1 MKNKRNT
8 WLKRAAAFV
17 LCAALVLV
25 TGVFPTRVQA
35 KSLDDLKKD
44 YNELEKEI
52 EANQK
57 KLENIQNQQASNAE
71 KMKLLSSQAEAI
83 SSQLDVLNS
92 QLSVLNADIADY
104 DREISAL
111 DKKIA
116 DAQSKIDKIDSDIA
130 ATQEKISERLRA
142 TYMAGSSSWIEILL
156 ESDSISSLLLR
167 IQLLASV
174 TENDNKLISKLEK
187 QIEELNAAK
196 AELDK
201 DKKALEEKRSLL
213 VEKKSEL
220 DSKNKTLS
228 SKQSAYNANYRQISA
243 LMTSLDK
250 SSAEYQQELQR
261 QYRKRAAFERQ
272 IDQLI
277 SGGSQGGDNDYYD
290 NDEMLWPV
298 PYKNS
303 YISAGYGYYDPEGD
317 GTYTMHPAI
326 DIVVRENGV
335 NVSYGKNIIAAQS
348 GKVLVRGYSDVGG
361 NYITIDHGDGYRT
374 YYGHCSKII
383 ASAGQYVEKGEVI
396 AYIGNTGYVTGP
408 HVHFQVMQV
417 KNGVVN
423 RLNPLNFVT
432 PPN

>member
-57 KLENIQNQQASNAE
+57 KLENIKNQQASNAE

-116 DAQSKIDKIDSDIA
+116 DAQSKIDKIDADIA

-272 IDQLI
+272 IDQLV

-290 NDEMLWPV
+290 NGEMLWPV

-348 GKVLVRGYSDVGG
+348 GKVLVRGNSDVCG

>member
-17 LCAALVLV
+17 LCAALVLA

-272 IDQLI
+272 IDQLV
-277 SGGSQGGDNDYYD
+277 SGGSQGGDNDYND
-290 NDEMLWPV
+290 NGEMLWPV

>member
-116 DAQSKIDKIDSDIA
+116 DAQSKIDKIDADID

-272 IDQLI
+272 IDQLV

-290 NDEMLWPV
+290 NGEMLWPV

>member
-25 TGVFPTRVQA
+25 TGAFPTRVQA

-116 DAQSKIDKIDSDIA
+116 DAQSKIDKIDADIS

-228 SKQSAYNANYRQISA
+228 SKQNAYNANYRQISD

-272 IDQLI
+272 IDQLV

-290 NDEMLWPV
+290 NGEMLWPV

>member
-17 LCAALVLV
+17 LCAALVLA

-57 KLENIQNQQASNAE
+57 KLENIKNQQASNAE

-116 DAQSKIDKIDSDIA
+116 DAQSKIDKIDADIA

-272 IDQLI
+272 IDQLV

-290 NDEMLWPV
+290 NGEMLWPV

>member
-17 LCAALVLV
+17 LCAALVLA

-57 KLENIQNQQASNAE
+57 KLENIKNQQASNAE

-116 DAQSKIDKIDSDIA
+116 DAQSKIDKIDADIS

-272 IDQLI
+272 IDQLV
-277 SGGSQGGDNDYYD
+277 SGGSQGGDNDYND
-290 NDEMLWPV
+290 NGEMLWPV

>member
-83 SSQLDVLNS
+83 SGQLDVLNS

-116 DAQSKIDKIDSDIA
+116 DAQSKIDKIDADIA

-272 IDQLI
+272 IDQLV

-290 NDEMLWPV
+290 NGEMLWPV

-335 NVSYGKNIIAAQS
+335 NVSYGKKIVAAQS

-374 YYGHCSKII
+374 YYGHCSKIV

-396 AYIGNTGYVTGP
+396 AYMGNTGYVTGP
-408 HVHFQVMQV
+408 HVHFQVMHV
-417 KNGVVN
+417 KNGVVT
-423 RLNPLNFVT
+423 RLNPLDFVT

>member
-17 LCAALVLV
+17 LCAALVPV

-116 DAQSKIDKIDSDIA
+116 DAQSKIDKIDADIA

-272 IDQLI
+272 IDQLV

-290 NDEMLWPV
+290 NGEMLWPV

>member
-57 KLENIQNQQASNAE
+57 KLENIKNQQASNAE

-116 DAQSKIDKIDSDIA
+116 DAQSKIDKIDADIA

-272 IDQLI
+272 IDQLV

-290 NDEMLWPV
+290 NGEMIWPV

>member
-116 DAQSKIDKIDSDIA
+116 DAQSKIDKIDADIA

-272 IDQLI
+272 IDQLV

-290 NDEMLWPV
+290 NGEMLWPV

-348 GKVLVRGYSDVGG
+348 GKVLVRGFSDVGG

>member
-116 DAQSKIDKIDSDIA
+116 DAQSKIDKIDADIS

-243 LMTSLDK
+243 LMTSLDR

-272 IDQLI
+272 IDQLV

-290 NDEMLWPV
+290 NGEMLWPV

>member
-116 DAQSKIDKIDSDIA
+116 DAQSKIDKIDADIA

-196 AELDK
+196 TELDK

-272 IDQLI
+272 IDQLV

-290 NDEMLWPV
+290 NGEMLWPV

>member
-116 DAQSKIDKIDSDIA
+116 DAQSKIDKIDADIS

-167 IQLLASV
+167 IQHLASV

-220 DSKNKTLS
+220 DSKNNTLS

-243 LMTSLDK
+243 LMTSLDR

-272 IDQLI
+272 IDQLV
-277 SGGSQGGDNDYYD
+277 SGGSQG
-290 NDEMLWPV
+290 
-298 PYKNS
+298 
-303 YISAGYGYYDPEGD
+303 
-317 GTYTMHPAI
+317 
-326 DIVVRENGV
+326 GV
-335 NVSYGKNIIAAQS
+335 NVSYGKIIIAAQS

-408 HVHFQVMQV
+408 HVHFQVMQG

>member
-116 DAQSKIDKIDSDIA
+116 DAQSKIDKIDADIA

-228 SKQSAYNANYRQISA
+228 SKQSAYNANYRQISV

-272 IDQLI
+272 IDQLV

-290 NDEMLWPV
+290 NGEMLWPV

>member
-17 LCAALVLV
+17 LCAALVLA

-57 KLENIQNQQASNAE
+57 KLENIKNQQASNAE

-116 DAQSKIDKIDSDIA
+116 DAQSKIDKIDADIS

-243 LMTSLDK
+243 LMTSLDR

-272 IDQLI
+272 IDQLV

-290 NDEMLWPV
+290 NGEMLWPV

>member
-57 KLENIQNQQASNAE
+57 KLENIKNQQTSNAE

-116 DAQSKIDKIDSDIA
+116 DAQSKIDKIDADVA

-272 IDQLI
+272 IDQLV

-290 NDEMLWPV
+290 NGEMLWPV

>member
-17 LCAALVLV
+17 LCAVLVLV

-71 KMKLLSSQAEAI
+71 KMKLLSSQAEVI

-116 DAQSKIDKIDSDIA
+116 DAQSKIDKIDADIA

-228 SKQSAYNANYRQISA
+228 SKQSTYNANYRQISA

-272 IDQLI
+272 IDQLV

-290 NDEMLWPV
+290 NGEMLWPV

>member
-57 KLENIQNQQASNAE
+57 KLENIQSQQASNAE

-83 SSQLDVLNS
+83 SGQLDVLNS

-116 DAQSKIDKIDSDIA
+116 DAQSKIDKIDADIA

-290 NDEMLWPV
+290 NGEMLWPV

>member
-57 KLENIQNQQASNAE
+57 KLENIKNQQASNAE

-92 QLSVLNADIADY
+92 QLSVLNADIAGY

-116 DAQSKIDKIDSDIA
+116 DAQSKIDKIDADVA

-272 IDQLI
+272 IDQLV

-290 NDEMLWPV
+290 NGEMLWPV

>member
-116 DAQSKIDKIDSDIA
+116 NAQSKIDKIDADIA

-272 IDQLI
+272 IDQLV

-290 NDEMLWPV
+290 NGEMLWPV

>member
-25 TGVFPTRVQA
+25 TGAFPTRVQA

-57 KLENIQNQQASNAE
+57 KLENIQNQQASNAQ

-116 DAQSKIDKIDSDIA
+116 DAQSKIDKIDADIA

-272 IDQLI
+272 IDQLV

-290 NDEMLWPV
+290 NGEMLWPV

>member
-1 MKNKRNT
+1 MKNTRNT

-57 KLENIQNQQASNAE
+57 KLENIKNQQASNAE

-116 DAQSKIDKIDSDIA
+116 DAQSKIDKIDADVA

-272 IDQLI
+272 IDQLV

-290 NDEMLWPV
+290 NGEMLWPV

>member
-17 LCAALVLV
+17 FCAALVLV

-116 DAQSKIDKIDSDIA
+116 DAQSKIDKIDADIA

-272 IDQLI
+272 IDQLV

-290 NDEMLWPV
+290 NGEMIWPV

-326 DIVVRENGV
+326 DIVVRKNGV

>member
-116 DAQSKIDKIDSDIA
+116 DAQSKIDKIDADIA

-174 TENDNKLISKLEK
+174 TENDNKLISKLKK

-272 IDQLI
+272 IDQLV
-277 SGGSQGGDNDYYD
+277 SGGSQGGDNDYND
-290 NDEMLWPV
+290 NGEMLWPV